1 MKLIVYSDSDWAG
14 DKNDRQSF
22 SGNIVFLLNCAVCW
36 LVKKQITPALSSVE
50 AEYMALAEAVKEAL
64 YVFNLLKQFFNVST
78 PAAINIDNRGAG
90 YIAENN
96 VNNKLTKHIDIRYH
110 FVRHYIET
118 KVIELFYV
126 PSAENVS
133 DILTKAL
140 GPDVYKKLA
149 DLLLKT

>member
-1 MKLIVYSDSDWAG
+1 MIRRIKHPNLP
-14 DKNDRQSF
+14 DR
-22 SGNIVFLLNCAVCW
+22 
-36 LVKKQITPALSSVE
+36 T
-50 AEYMALAEAVKEAL
+50 
-64 YVFNLLKQFFNVST
+64 T
-78 PAAINIDNRGAG
+78 
-90 YIAENN
+90 
-96 VNNKLTKHIDIRYH
+96 LTKHIDIRYH